1 MRAQVFCTISFSVL
15 LALMSGCGQ
24 RDEPLPD
31 LPKIP
36 FEGLEQPVIEHLR
49 AESDSVRASSD
60 DGAANGRL
68 AMALH
73 TYRLYE
79 AADIMYQRT
88 QRLSPDSF
96 EWAYLHGVVLQSMSR
111 NDAAIRAYQ
120 TAEKIR
126 PGYLPLLQRYADL
139 MVGSGDSDSG
149 RKIYEQLIA
158 AKPDLAT
165 AHYGLG
171 KVYAQDDEVAGA
183 ALEYEKAIEIKP
195 DYGAAHYSLAEVLR
209 QQGDAERASYHM
221 ALFEQHKDQVAEI
234 NDPFLARVRDLNR
247 TQQGLTNTAVRYLQQ
262 RDPRSAAR
270 SYEQLLESY
279 PDNYSAHTNLVGL
292 YGDLGQPEK
301 SMQHFEAARRLRPED
316 PTLYNN
322 LGVAR
327 LRNKQL
333 ELAAE
338 SFAEAVRLDP
348 DYARAWRNLGKTQQ
362 DLGRNGEALESYQR
376 SVTLDPS
383 DRQAQYFYGRLL
395 MATGNPASAI
405 APLTAAL
412 EPEDEKTPHFMRL
425 LAIAQATSG
434 DTRNAMSNLERART
448 LAEKSG
454 QTTLIVQIN
463 SDLEKIGASIG
474 VAP

>member
-1 MRAQVFCTISFSVL
+1 
-15 LALMSGCGQ
+15 MSGCGK

-31 LPKIP
+31 LPNIP
-36 FEGLEQPVIEHLR
+36 YEGLEQPVVKHLR
-49 AESDSVRASSD
+49 AESDSVRSSSD
-60 DGAANGRL
+60 DGAANGKL
-68 AMALH
+68 AMVLH

-79 AADIMYQRT
+79 AADTVYQRAR
-88 QRLSPDSF
+88 RLSPDTF

-111 NDAAIRAYQ
+111 NDAAIDAYR

-139 MVGSGDSDSG
+139 MVGSGNSDSG
-149 RKIYEQLIA
+149 RKIYQQLIA
-158 AKPDLAT
+158 SKPGLAT

-171 KVYAQDDEVAGA
+171 KVYAQHDELAEA

-195 DYGAAHYSLAEVLR
+195 DYSAAHYSLAEVLR
-209 QQGDAERASYHM
+209 RQGDAERASYHM
-221 ALFEQHKDQVAEI
+221 GLFEQHKDQTTEI
-234 NDPFLARVRDLNR
+234 SDPLLTRVRALSR
-247 TQQGLTNTAVRYLQQ
+247 TEQGFTNAAVRYLQQ
-262 RDPRSAAR
+262 RDPRGAAR
-270 SYEQLLESY
+270 SFEQLLESY
-279 PDNYSAHTNLVGL
+279 PDNYSARTNLVGL

-301 SMQHFEAARRLRPED
+301 SMQHFEAARLLRPED
-316 PTLYNN
+316 ATLYNN

-412 EPEDEKTPHFMRL
+412 EPEDEKTPHYMRL

-434 DTRNAMSNLERART
+434 DTGNAMSNLERART
-448 LAEKSG
+448 LAVKSG
-454 QTTLIVQIN
+454 QTKLIVQIN
-463 SDLEKIGASIG
+463 SDLENIGAAIG